1 MSTQR
6 GTVMK
11 ACIISRTDIPNAL
24 SLTRRIIDHLDVL
37 GVDVSVETDT
47 ALALELEDKN
57 TNLSDLEGDFVVTV
71 GGDGTILRT
80 AMEMK
85 TSDTPILGVNM
96 GRRGF
101 LSEVTVPEAEWAL
114 EKVLEGDYYLEES
127 MKASSRCLQFEES
140 FPDALNEV
148 LIASPLP
155 SKMVLL
161 GLRVDGEHIID
172 VQADGVLVSTPAGS
186 TAYNMSAGGAVLA
199 PGIEGFSITAVCPY
213 SYFKSIVVPPDSI
226 ITLELLK
233 PRADAVAIVDGRSLH
248 PLKPFNTVECYASEQ
263 VTRFIR
269 FRSFYSRIQKR
280 ILTIQSR

>member
-1 MSTQR
+1 
-6 GTVMK
+6 
-11 ACIISRTDIPNAL
+11 
-24 SLTRRIIDHLDVL
+24 
-37 GVDVSVETDT
+37 
-47 ALALELEDKN
+47 
-57 TNLSDLEGDFVVTV
+57 
-71 GGDGTILRT
+71 
-80 AMEMK
+80 
-85 TSDTPILGVNM
+85 M

-127 MKASSRCLQFEES
+127 MKASSRCLQLEES

-186 TAYNMSAGGAVLA
+186 TAYNMSAGGTVLA

-213 SYFKSIVVPPDSI
+213 SYFRSIVVPPDSI

-233 PRADAVAIVDGRSLH
+233 PRADALAIIDGRSMH
-248 PLKPFNTVECYASEQ
+248 HLKPFNTVECYASEQ
-263 VTRFIR
+263 VARFIR

>member
-1 MSTQR
+1 
-6 GTVMK
+6 MK
-11 ACIISRTDIPNAL
+11 AGIVSRTDIPSAL
-24 SLTRRIIDHLDVL
+24 SLTRRIIDYLDVR
-37 GVDVSVETDT
+37 GVEVSVETDT
-47 ALALELEDKN
+47 ALALELEDSN
-57 TNLSDLEGDFVVTV
+57 TNLSDMDGDFMVTI

-85 TSDTPILGVNM
+85 TPDTPILGVNM

-114 EKVLEGDYYLEES
+114 DKVLEGDYCLEES
-127 MKASSRCLQFEES
+127 MKVSSRCLQLEES

-148 LIASPLP
+148 LIAPPLP
-155 SKMVLL
+155 SKMVLI
-161 GLRVDGEHIID
+161 GLRVDGEHIVDI
-172 VQADGVLVSTPAGS
+172 QADGFLVSTPAGS

-199 PGIEGFSITAVCPY
+199 PGIQGFSVTAVCPY

-226 ITLELLK
+226 VTLELLK
-233 PRADAVAIVDGRSLH
+233 PRTEAVAIIDGRSLH
-248 PLKPFNTVECYASEQ
+248 TLQPFNTVECYASDN

-280 ILTIQSR
+280 VLTIQSR